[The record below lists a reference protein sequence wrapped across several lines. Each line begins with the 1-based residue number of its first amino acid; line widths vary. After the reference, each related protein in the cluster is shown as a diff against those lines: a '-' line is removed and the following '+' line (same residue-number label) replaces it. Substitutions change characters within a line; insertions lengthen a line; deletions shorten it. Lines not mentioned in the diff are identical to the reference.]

1 MWPKRLI
8 LSPLPFPPHRTSPR
22 RVERPGLSLRSF
34 FFSGHELQ
42 LLPLPSGFG
51 QALPTPRAPRLSPS
65 GQLSPQPVWALGS
78 SLGPGCHPHPRLF
91 WGPRLVSCTSPALQ
105 PLPWSPQGP
114 LSCVIPGAHHFWL
127 CVRAMHVPP
136 FPQHCLRGSAAL
148 PAALGSDCGK
158 PGVNPVLPQVC

>member
-1 MWPKRLI
+1 MARASDSE
-8 LSPLPFPPHRTSPR
+8 SPALPSPPHISQEGGEAWTQ
-22 RVERPGLSLRSF
+22 LA
-34 FFSGHELQ
+34 FSGHELQ

-51 QALPTPRAPRLSPS
+51 QAFPTPGLPDSV
-65 GQLSPQPVWALGS
+65 PQGSCPHRPVWALGS

-91 WGPRLVSCTSPALQ
+91 PGPRLVSCTSPALQ

-127 CVRAMHVPP
+127 CVRAMHVLP
-136 FPQHCLRGSAAL
+136 FPQHCLRGSVAL